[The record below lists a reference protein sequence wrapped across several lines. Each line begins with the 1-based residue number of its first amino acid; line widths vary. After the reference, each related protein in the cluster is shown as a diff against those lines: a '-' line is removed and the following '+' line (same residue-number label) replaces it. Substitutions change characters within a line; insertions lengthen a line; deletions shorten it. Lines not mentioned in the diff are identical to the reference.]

1 MKEREIEFNTD
12 VKIKGTVSFPKES
25 EGKLPLVIIIHGSG
39 PVDRDGN
46 AKVMQMN
53 AYKMLA
59 EFFASAGVAVL
70 DMTSGEPV

>member
-1 MKEREIEFNTD
+1 MKEREADFNTD
-12 VKIKGTVSFPKES
+12 VNLKGTVSFPKES
-25 EGKLPLVIIIHGSG
+25 EGKLPLVVIFHGSG

-59 EFFASAGVAVL
+59 EFLLPLGWQFS
-70 DMTSGEPV
+70 DMISGEQE